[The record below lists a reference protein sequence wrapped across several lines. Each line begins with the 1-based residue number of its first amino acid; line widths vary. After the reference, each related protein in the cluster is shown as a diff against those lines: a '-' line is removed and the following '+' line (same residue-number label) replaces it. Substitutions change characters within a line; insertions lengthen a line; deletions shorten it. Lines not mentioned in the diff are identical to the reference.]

1 MQRAIMFRAY
11 NGMEIID
18 ARPEAEIAYENM
30 RYAEELYAKRNKRKI
45 KPHKSFA
52 EILSALLQEA
62 NAMNINNIEANYYA
76 LFLAIV
82 FNTSA
87 KNALMD
93 MGISPDNEGS
103 RKHD

>member
-1 MQRAIMFRAY
+1 MFRAY
-11 NGMEIID
+11 NGLEIID
-18 ARPEAEIAYENM
+18 TRPEAEIAYENM
-30 RYAEELYAKRNKRKI
+30 RYTEELVSKRNKRNS

-52 EILSALLQEA
+52 EILAALLQEA

-103 RKHD
+103 RKHEWKYD